1 MKRFRRGRF
10 RADLAGVT
18 VLMAGVVGTVGVEAA
33 QDPQGRQGGKI
44 TPKIAV
50 ESHGRRTAEEPLALT
65 EDEMKLCAEGDAAMC
80 RKGYQF
86 YLSRSDMGSARSH
99 SDAVPSEAGV
109 AACEAGSRGAC
120 ATVAAAMWP
129 HMHQMSAGRNPLY
142 QGGGMSGQNPMH
154 EAGARSAVTAG
165 EREPLP
171 GPRRP
176 D

>member
-1 MKRFRRGRF
+1 MRRFRRGRF
-10 RADLAGVT
+10 LADLAGVA
-18 VLMAGVVGTVGVEAA
+18 VLIAAVVGVVGVEAA
-33 QDPQGRQGGKI
+33 QDPHGRQGGKI

-86 YLSRSDMGSARSH
+86 YLARSDMGSTRSH
-99 SDAVPSEAGV
+99 SEAVPSEAGV

-129 HMHQMSAGRNPLY
+129 HMHQTSAGGNPLY
-142 QGGGMSGQNPMH
+142 QGGGMSGQNPIH
-154 EAGARSAVTAG
+154 EAGARSAVTGG

-171 GPRRP
+171 GPKRP
-176 D
+176 N